1 MPRLTP
7 HWAAAAAI
15 NPIKWNL
22 MDESFGSLC
31 FPPLAPYSVGL
42 KHKAAFGNRT
52 ILNKKAVPLL
62 QSGVGF
68 KGIHL
73 ELERMGIIRPSY
85 LNLAFRYCRY
95 LYKFEIICK
104 Q

>member
-31 FPPLAPYSVGL
+31 FPPFAPYSDGL

-52 ILNKKAVPLL
+52 ILNKEAVPLL
-62 QSGVGF
+62 QSGFGF
-68 KGIHL
+68 
-73 ELERMGIIRPSY
+73 
-85 LNLAFRYCRY
+85 
-95 LYKFEIICK
+95 
-104 Q
+104 

>member
-31 FPPLAPYSVGL
+31 FLPLAPYSDGL
-42 KHKAAFGNRT
+42 KSKAAFGSR
-52 ILNKKAVPLL
+52 
-62 QSGVGF
+62 
-68 KGIHL
+68 
-73 ELERMGIIRPSY
+73 IIW
-85 LNLAFRYCRY
+85 FW
-95 LYKFEIICK
+95 F
-104 Q
+104 

>member
-31 FPPLAPYSVGL
+31 FLPLAPYSYGL
-42 KHKAAFGNRT
+42 KSKAAFGSR
-52 ILNKKAVPLL
+52 
-62 QSGVGF
+62 
-68 KGIHL
+68 
-73 ELERMGIIRPSY
+73 IIW
-85 LNLAFRYCRY
+85 FW
-95 LYKFEIICK
+95 F
-104 Q
+104 

>member
-42 KHKAAFGNRT
+42 KHKAAFGSRT

-62 QSGVGF
+62 QSGFGF
-68 KGIHL
+68 KGVHV
-73 ELERMGIIRPSY
+73 ELESI
-85 LNLAFRYCRY
+85 
-95 LYKFEIICK
+95 
-104 Q
+104 